1 VFWAVNGYLLG
12 REYFE
17 LVAMRHHG
25 RQEARDMRKQNGGR
39 VFLSGC
45 IVAVL
50 FTAPVLN
57 LAALVIGVAAMVH
70 LHCVMVLGRAGAA

>member
-1 VFWAVNGYLLG
+1 MTCAN
-12 REYFE
+12 RTEDAYFF
-17 LVAMRHHG
+17 A
-25 RQEARDMRKQNGGR
+25 
-39 VFLSGC
+39 GC